1 MAENRKVII
10 DAGHGGQEPGAVYE
24 GRQEKE
30 DALRL
35 AFDVGNALERR
46 GISVSY
52 TRVSDV
58 YDSPYEKAAM
68 ANASDADI
76 FLSIHRN
83 AMPVRGTASGIENL
97 VYEDSGT
104 AGALGRNI
112 GEALAEAGWTD
123 LGVKER
129 PGLVVLRNTKIPA
142 VLVEV
147 GFINNEKDNEF
158 LDANM
163 AATADAIAD
172 GVLKTFRELDEAE
185 KAGRPGGETS
195 RPAEGT
201 SRPGGETSQ
210 PAEGTSRP
218 AVDAN
223 RPGGETS
230 QPAEESS
237 QPASETNPSS
247 DLYVVQ
253 TGVYRQRKNA
263 EAELLE
269 LRELGCPAY
278 LTAKNG
284 LFYVQAGAFRNL
296 DNAVRMEQSLRRLGY
311 GTVILTALGT

>member
-30 DALRL
+30 DALQL

-83 AMPVRGTASGIENL
+83 AMPVPGTASGVENL

-147 GFINNEKDNEF
+147 GFINNKKDNEF

-185 KAGRPGGETS
+185 KAGRPGGEPS

-210 PAEGTSRP
+210 PAE
-218 AVDAN
+218 
-223 RPGGETS
+223 ETS
-230 QPAEESS
+230 QPAG
-237 QPASETNPSS
+237 ETNPSS

-311 GTVILTALGT
+311 GTVILTASGT

>member
-30 DALRL
+30 DALQL

-83 AMPVRGTASGIENL
+83 AMPVPGTASGVENL

-185 KAGRPGGETS
+185 KAGRPAEETGQPGGETS
-195 RPAEGT
+195 Q
-201 SRPGGETSQ
+201 PGGETSQ

-230 QPAEESS
+230 RPAGEK
-237 QPASETNPSS
+237 NPSS

-284 LFYVQAGAFRNL
+284 LFYVQAGAFRHL

-311 GTVILTALGT
+311 GTVILTSSGT

>member
-30 DALRL
+30 DALQL

-83 AMPVRGTASGIENL
+83 AMPVPGTASGVENL

-201 SRPGGETSQ
+201 SRPGGETS
-210 PAEGTSRP
+210 RP
-218 AVDAN
+218 A
-223 RPGGETS
+223 G
-230 QPAEESS
+230 
-237 QPASETNPSS
+237 ETNPSS

-311 GTVILTALGT
+311 GTVILTASGT

>member
-83 AMPVRGTASGIENL
+83 AMPVPGTASGVENL

-218 AVDAN
+218 AEGTGRPAVDAN
-223 RPGGETS
+223 
-230 QPAEESS
+230 QPAGEK
-237 QPASETNPSS
+237 NPPS

-311 GTVILTALGT
+311 GTVILTASGT

>member
-30 DALRL
+30 DALQL

-83 AMPVRGTASGIENL
+83 AMPVPGTASGVENL

-185 KAGRPGGETS
+185 KAGRPAEET
-195 RPAEGT
+195 GQ
-201 SRPGGETSQ
+201 PGGETSQ

-230 QPAEESS
+230 QPAG
-237 QPASETNPSS
+237 ETNPSS

-311 GTVILTALGT
+311 GTVILTASGT

>member
-30 DALRL
+30 DALQL

-83 AMPVRGTASGIENL
+83 AMPVPGTASGVKNL

-195 RPAEGT
+195 RPAEETGQ
-201 SRPGGETSQ
+201 PGGETSQ

-230 QPAEESS
+230 RPAGEKD
-237 QPASETNPSS
+237 PSS

-311 GTVILTALGT
+311 GTVILTASGT

>member
-30 DALRL
+30 DALQL

-83 AMPVRGTASGIENL
+83 AMPAPGIASGVENL

-195 RPAEGT
+195 RPAEETGQ
-201 SRPGGETSQ
+201 PGGETSQ

-230 QPAEESS
+230 RPAGEKD
-237 QPASETNPSS
+237 PSS

-311 GTVILTALGT
+311 GTVILTASGQF

>member
-30 DALRL
+30 DALQL

-83 AMPVRGTASGIENL
+83 AMPAPGIASGVENL

-195 RPAEGT
+195 RPAEETGQ
-201 SRPGGETSQ
+201 PGGETSR
-210 PAEGTSRP
+210 PAEETGRP

-230 QPAEESS
+230 RPAGEK
-237 QPASETNPSS
+237 NPSS

-311 GTVILTALGT
+311 GTVILTASGT

>member
-30 DALRL
+30 DALQL

-83 AMPVRGTASGIENL
+83 AMPVPGTASGVENM

-129 PGLVVLRNTKIPA
+129 PGLFRFRLRKC
-142 VLVEV
+142 
-147 GFINNEKDNEF
+147 F
-158 LDANM
+158 
-163 AATADAIAD
+163 
-172 GVLKTFRELDEAE
+172 
-185 KAGRPGGETS
+185 
-195 RPAEGT
+195 
-201 SRPGGETSQ
+201 
-210 PAEGTSRP
+210 
-218 AVDAN
+218 
-223 RPGGETS
+223 
-230 QPAEESS
+230 
-237 QPASETNPSS
+237 
-247 DLYVVQ
+247 
-253 TGVYRQRKNA
+253 
-263 EAELLE
+263 
-269 LRELGCPAY
+269 
-278 LTAKNG
+278 
-284 LFYVQAGAFRNL
+284 
-296 DNAVRMEQSLRRLGY
+296 
-311 GTVILTALGT
+311 

>member
-30 DALRL
+30 DALQL

-83 AMPVRGTASGIENL
+83 AMPVPGTASGVENL

-195 RPAEGT
+195 RPAEETGQ
-201 SRPGGETSQ
+201 PGGETSQ

-218 AVDAN
+218 AGGTS

-230 QPAEESS
+230 RPAG
-237 QPASETNPSS
+237 ETNPSS

-311 GTVILTALGT
+311 GTVILTASGT

>member
-30 DALRL
+30 DALQL

-83 AMPVRGTASGIENL
+83 AMPVPGTASGVENL

-230 QPAEESS
+230 RPAGEKD
-237 QPASETNPSS
+237 PSS

-311 GTVILTALGT
+311 GTVILTASGT

>member
-30 DALRL
+30 DALQL

-83 AMPVRGTASGIENL
+83 AMPAPGIASGVENL

-195 RPAEGT
+195 RPA
-201 SRPGGETSQ
+201 
-210 PAEGTSRP
+210 
-218 AVDAN
+218 VDAN

-230 QPAEESS
+230 RPAGEKD
-237 QPASETNPSS
+237 PSS

-311 GTVILTALGT
+311 GTVILTASGT

>member
-83 AMPVRGTASGIENL
+83 AMPVPGTASGVENL

-195 RPAEGT
+195 RPAEETGQ
-201 SRPGGETSQ
+201 PGGETSQ

-230 QPAEESS
+230 RPAGEKD
-237 QPASETNPSS
+237 PSS

-311 GTVILTALGT
+311 GTVILTASGT

>member
-30 DALRL
+30 DALQL

-83 AMPVRGTASGIENL
+83 AMPVPGTASGVENL

-185 KAGRPGGETS
+185 KAGRPAEETGQPGGETS
-195 RPAEGT
+195 RPAEETGRPAVDAK
-201 SRPGGETSQ
+201 RPGGETS
-210 PAEGTSRP
+210 RP
-218 AVDAN
+218 A
-223 RPGGETS
+223 GEK
-230 QPAEESS
+230 
-237 QPASETNPSS
+237 NPSS

-311 GTVILTALGT
+311 GTVILTASGT

>member
-83 AMPVRGTASGIENL
+83 AMPVPGTASGVENL

>member
-30 DALRL
+30 DALQL

-83 AMPVRGTASGIENL
+83 AMPVPGTASGVENM

-185 KAGRPGGETS
+185 KAGRPGGEPS

-311 GTVILTALGT
+311 GTVILTASGT

>member
-83 AMPVRGTASGIENL
+83 AMPVPGTASGVENL

-185 KAGRPGGETS
+185 KAGRPAGGTN
-195 RPAEGT
+195 
-201 SRPGGETSQ
+201 RPGGETSQ

-311 GTVILTALGT
+311 GTVILTASGT

>member
-30 DALRL
+30 DALQL

-83 AMPVRGTASGIENL
+83 AMPVPGTASGVKNL

-185 KAGRPGGETS
+185 KAGRPGGEPS

-201 SRPGGETSQ
+201 GQ
-210 PAEGTSRP
+210 PAEGTGRP
-218 AVDAN
+218 AEETG

-230 QPAEESS
+230 QPAEETS
-237 QPASETNPSS
+237 QPAGETNPSS

-311 GTVILTALGT
+311 GTVILTASGT

>member
-30 DALRL
+30 DALQL

-83 AMPVRGTASGIENL
+83 AMPAPGTASGVENL

-185 KAGRPGGETS
+185 KAGRPAEET
-195 RPAEGT
+195 GQ
-201 SRPGGETSQ
+201 PGGETSQ

-218 AVDAN
+218 AGGTN

-230 QPAEESS
+230 RPAGEKD
-237 QPASETNPSS
+237 PSS

-311 GTVILTALGT
+311 GTVILTASGT

>member
-30 DALRL
+30 DALQL

-68 ANASDADI
+68 ANASDGDI

-83 AMPVRGTASGIENL
+83 AMPVPGTASGVENL

-201 SRPGGETSQ
+201 GQ
-210 PAEGTSRP
+210 PAEGTGRP

-230 QPAEESS
+230 RPAG
-237 QPASETNPSS
+237 ETNPSS

-311 GTVILTALGT
+311 GTVILTASGT

>member
-30 DALRL
+30 DALQL

-83 AMPVRGTASGIENL
+83 AMPVPGTASGVENL

-185 KAGRPGGETS
+185 KAGRPAEET
-195 RPAEGT
+195 GQ
-201 SRPGGETSQ
+201 PGGETSQ

-218 AVDAN
+218 AGGTN

-230 QPAEESS
+230 RPAG
-237 QPASETNPSS
+237 ETNPSS

>member
-30 DALRL
+30 DALQL

-83 AMPVRGTASGIENL
+83 AMPVPGTASGVENL

-129 PGLVVLRNTKIPA
+129 PGLVILRNTKIPA

-185 KAGRPGGETS
+185 KAGRPAEETGQPGGE
-195 RPAEGT
+195 T

-210 PAEGTSRP
+210 PAE
-218 AVDAN
+218 
-223 RPGGETS
+223 ETS
-230 QPAEESS
+230 QPAG
-237 QPASETNPSS
+237 ETNPSS

-311 GTVILTALGT
+311 GTVILTASGT

>member
-30 DALRL
+30 DALQL

-83 AMPVRGTASGIENL
+83 AMPVPGTASGVENL
-97 VYEDSGT
+97 VYEDLGT

-195 RPAEGT
+195 RPAVETG
-201 SRPGGETSQ
+201 RPAEETGRPAEETSQ
-210 PAEGTSRP
+210 PAGGT
-218 AVDAN
+218 N
-223 RPGGETS
+223 
-230 QPAEESS
+230 QPAGEK
-237 QPASETNPSS
+237 NPPS

-311 GTVILTALGT
+311 GTVILTASGT

>member
-30 DALRL
+30 DALQL

-83 AMPVRGTASGIENL
+83 AMPVPGTASGVENL

-195 RPAEGT
+195 RPAEETGQ
-201 SRPGGETSQ
+201 PGGETSQ

-230 QPAEESS
+230 RPAG
-237 QPASETNPSS
+237 ETNPSS

-311 GTVILTALGT
+311 GTVILTASGT

>member
-83 AMPVRGTASGIENL
+83 AMPVPGTASGVENL

-195 RPAEGT
+195 QPAEGT

-210 PAEGTSRP
+210 PAE
-218 AVDAN
+218 
-223 RPGGETS
+223 ETS
-230 QPAEESS
+230 QPAG
-237 QPASETNPSS
+237 ETNPSS

-311 GTVILTALGT
+311 GTVILTASGT

>member
-30 DALRL
+30 DALQL

-83 AMPVRGTASGIENL
+83 AMPAPGTASGVENL

-112 GEALAEAGWTD
+112 GEALAEAGWTN

-172 GVLKTFRELDEAE
+172 GVLKTFREMDEAE
-185 KAGRPGGETS
+185 KAGRPAEETGQPGGE
-195 RPAEGT
+195 T

-218 AVDAN
+218 
-223 RPGGETS
+223 GGETS
-230 QPAEESS
+230 QPAEETS
-237 QPASETNPSS
+237 QPAGETNPSS

-311 GTVILTALGT
+311 GTVILTASGT

>member
-30 DALRL
+30 DALQL

-83 AMPVRGTASGIENL
+83 AMPVPGIASGVENL

-230 QPAEESS
+230 RPAGEK
-237 QPASETNPSS
+237 NPSS

-311 GTVILTALGT
+311 GTVILTASGT

>member
-30 DALRL
+30 DALQL

-83 AMPVRGTASGIENL
+83 AMPVPGTASGVENL

-185 KAGRPGGETS
+185 KAGRPGGNPTGPEGTSQPGGETS
-195 RPAEGT
+195 RRGA

-210 PAEGTSRP
+210 PAE
-218 AVDAN
+218 
-223 RPGGETS
+223 ETS
-230 QPAEESS
+230 QPAG
-237 QPASETNPSS
+237 ETNPSS

-311 GTVILTALGT
+311 GTVILTASGT

>member
-24 GRQEKE
+24 SRQEKE

-52 TRVSDV
+52 TRVNDV

-83 AMPVRGTASGIENL
+83 AMPVPGTASGVENL

-129 PGLVVLRNTKIPA
+129 PGLVVLRNMKIPA

-185 KAGRPGGETS
+185 KAGRPAEET
-195 RPAEGT
+195 GQ
-201 SRPGGETSQ
+201 PGGETSQ

-230 QPAEESS
+230 RPAG
-237 QPASETNPSS
+237 ETNPSS
-247 DLYVVQ
+247 DLYGVQ

-311 GTVILTALGT
+311 GTVILTASGT

>member
-30 DALRL
+30 DALQL

-83 AMPVRGTASGIENL
+83 AMPAPGIASGVENL

-163 AATADAIAD
+163 GATADAIAD

-195 RPAEGT
+195 RPAEETGQ
-201 SRPGGETSQ
+201 PGGETSQ

-230 QPAEESS
+230 RPAGEKD
-237 QPASETNPSS
+237 PSS

-311 GTVILTALGT
+311 GTVILTASGT

>member
-30 DALRL
+30 DALQL

-83 AMPVRGTASGIENL
+83 AMPVPGTASGVENL

-185 KAGRPGGETS
+185 KAGRPAGGTN
-195 RPAEGT
+195 
-201 SRPGGETSQ
+201 RPGGETSQ

-218 AVDAN
+218 A
-223 RPGGETS
+223 G
-230 QPAEESS
+230 
-237 QPASETNPSS
+237 ETNPSS

-311 GTVILTALGT
+311 GTVILTASGT

>member
-30 DALRL
+30 DALQL

-83 AMPVRGTASGIENL
+83 AMPVPGTASGVENL

-129 PGLVVLRNTKIPA
+129 PGLVILRNTKIPA

-201 SRPGGETSQ
+201 NRPGGETSQ

-230 QPAEESS
+230 RPAGEK
-237 QPASETNPSS
+237 NPSS

-311 GTVILTALGT
+311 GTVILTASGT

>member
-30 DALRL
+30 DALQL

-83 AMPVRGTASGIENL
+83 AMPVPGTASGVENM

-185 KAGRPGGETS
+185 KAGRPAEET
-195 RPAEGT
+195 GQ
-201 SRPGGETSQ
+201 PGGETSQ

-230 QPAEESS
+230 QPAEETS
-237 QPASETNPSS
+237 QPAGETNPSS

-311 GTVILTALGT
+311 GTVILTASGT

>member
-58 YDSPYEKAAM
+58 YDSPYEKAEM

-83 AMPVRGTASGIENL
+83 AMPVPGIASGVENL

-195 RPAEGT
+195 RPAE
-201 SRPGGETSQ
+201 ETGQ
-210 PAEGTSRP
+210 
-218 AVDAN
+218 
-223 RPGGETS
+223 PGGETS
-230 QPAEESS
+230 QPAEETGRPGGETSR
-237 QPASETNPSS
+237 PAGERNPSS

-311 GTVILTALGT
+311 GTVILTASGT

>member
-83 AMPVRGTASGIENL
+83 AMPVPGIASGVENL

-201 SRPGGETSQ
+201 SRPGGETSR
-210 PAEGTSRP
+210 PAEETGRP
-218 AVDAN
+218 T
-223 RPGGETS
+223 GGTS
-230 QPAEESS
+230 QPAGGTN
-237 QPASETNPSS
+237 QPAGEKNPSS

-311 GTVILTALGT
+311 GTVILTASGT

>member
-24 GRQEKE
+24 VRQEKE
-30 DALRL
+30 DALQL

-83 AMPVRGTASGIENL
+83 AMPVPGTASGVENL

-210 PAEGTSRP
+210 PAEGTG
-218 AVDAN
+218 

-230 QPAEESS
+230 QPAEETS
-237 QPASETNPSS
+237 QPAGETNPSS

-311 GTVILTALGT
+311 GTVILTASGT

>member
-30 DALRL
+30 DALQL

-83 AMPVRGTASGIENL
+83 AMPVPGTASGVENL

-129 PGLVVLRNTKIPA
+129 PGLVILRNTKIPA

-163 AATADAIAD
+163 AATADAIA
-172 GVLKTFRELDEAE
+172 RELDEAE

-218 AVDAN
+218 
-223 RPGGETS
+223 GGETS
-230 QPAEESS
+230 QPAEETS
-237 QPASETNPSS
+237 QPAGETNPSS

-311 GTVILTALGT
+311 GTVILTASGT